1 MKLNDIIAVSGLLLT
16 LTTFL
21 FNLAWPRISSA
32 LEYNESMTG
41 GDKAKKRCRGK
52 INSTNWFVVFP
63 IFIAFFILFYVN
75 LPTAVKVMSTSKLS
89 LWNFDVDDT
98 LYVMVVWA
106 LFAFVIF
113 NFSLFIKLLVKQSKF
128 K

>member
-21 FNLAWPRISSA
+21 FNLAWPKISSA
-32 LEYNESMTG
+32 LELDESTS
-41 GDKAKKRCRGK
+41 GDKAKKRNRDK

-63 IFIAFFILFYVN
+63 IFIAFFMLFYIN
-75 LPTAVKVMSTSKLS
+75 LPTVFEIMRTSTIS

-106 LFAFVIF
+106 LLAFVIF
-113 NFSLFIKLLVKQSKF
+113 NLSIFVKLLIKQRKF

>member
-32 LEYNESMTG
+32 LEYDESIT
-41 GDKAKKRCRGK
+41 GDKAKERCRKK
-52 INSTNWFVVFP
+52 IKSTNWFVVFP
-63 IFIAFFILFYVN
+63 IFIAFFMLFYVN
-75 LPTAVKVMSTSKLS
+75 LPTAVKVMSTSQIS
-89 LWNFDVDDT
+89 FWSFDVDDT

-106 LFAFVIF
+106 LLAFVIF
-113 NFSLFIKLLVKQSKF
+113 NFSLFVKLLMKQRKF

>member
-21 FNLAWPRISSA
+21 FNLAWPKISSA
-32 LEYNESMTG
+32 LELDESTS
-41 GDKAKKRCRGK
+41 GDKAKKRNRYK

-63 IFIAFFILFYVN
+63 IFIAFFMLFYIN
-75 LPTAVKVMSTSKLS
+75 LPTVFEIMRTSTIS

-106 LFAFVIF
+106 LLAFVIF
-113 NFSLFIKLLVKQSKF
+113 NLSIFVKLFIKQRKF

>member
-32 LEYNESMTG
+32 LEYDESIT
-41 GDKAKKRCRGK
+41 GDKAKKRCRSK

-63 IFIAFFILFYVN
+63 IFVAFFMLFYVN
-75 LPTAVKVMSTSKLS
+75 LPTAVKVMSTSQIS

-106 LFAFVIF
+106 LLAFVIF
-113 NFSLFIKLLVKQSKF
+113 NFSLFIKLLIKQGKF

>member
-32 LEYNESMTG
+32 LEYDESIT
-41 GDKAKKRCRGK
+41 GDKAKERCRKK
-52 INSTNWFVVFP
+52 INATNGFVVFP
-63 IFIAFFILFYVN
+63 IFIAFFMLFYVN
-75 LPTAVKVMSTSKLS
+75 LPTAVKVMSTSQIS

-106 LFAFVIF
+106 LLAFVIF
-113 NFSLFIKLLVKQSKF
+113 NFSLFIKLFIKQRKF